1 VRQLGGFLALAIL
14 ATACAAL
21 LTSPSAQEPEGY
33 AFHRMVDKD
42 LAIHWNLT
50 RQDAEVVAEGY
61 IQHIG
66 GVYALRYVTVTLE
79 GREAG
84 GKVVNEAQTTPS
96 PNWLKDPGAQGLF
109 RVTMPLKGLE
119 AAFDMRADFL
129 IDPTRPGDRGRDFR
143 R

>member
-1 VRQLGGFLALAIL
+1 
-14 ATACAAL
+14 
-21 LTSPSAQEPEGY
+21 EGY

-42 LAIHWNLT
+42 LAMHWNLT
-50 RQDAEVVAEGY
+50 RQGGQVVAEGY

-66 GVYALRYVTVTLE
+66 GVYALRYTTVTLE

-84 GKVVNEAQTTPS
+84 GKLVNEAQTTPS

-109 RVTMPLKGLE
+109 RVVMPLKGPE

>member
-1 VRQLGGFLALAIL
+1 MRRLGGFLALAIV

-21 LTSPSAQEPEGY
+21 LTSVPAQEPEGY

-42 LAIHWNLT
+42 LAMHWNLT

-79 GREAG
+79 CREAG
-84 GKVVNEAQTTPS
+84 GKVVNQAQTTPS

-109 RVTMPLKGLE
+109 RVVMPLKGPE

>member
-1 VRQLGGFLALAIL
+1 VRQLGGFLALAI
-14 ATACAAL
+14 AVTGCAAL

-42 LAIHWNLT
+42 LAMHWNLT

-119 AAFDMRADFL
+119 DAFDMRADFL

>member
-1 VRQLGGFLALAIL
+1 VRRLGGFLALAIV

-21 LTSPSAQEPEGY
+21 LTSVPAQEPEGY

-79 GREAG
+79 GRDG
-84 GKVVNEAQTTPS
+84 SGKVVNDAQTTPS

-109 RVTMPLKGLE
+109 RVVMPLKGPE

>member
-1 VRQLGGFLALAIL
+1 MRRLGGFLALAIV

-21 LTSPSAQEPEGY
+21 LTSVPAQEPEGY

-42 LAIHWNLT
+42 LAMHWNLT

-61 IQHIG
+61 IQHVG

-79 GREAG
+79 GRDG
-84 GKVVNEAQTTPS
+84 SGKVVNNAQTTPS

-109 RVTMPLKGLE
+109 RVVMPLKGPE